1 MDRISRFA
9 ATVLISGGLG
19 LAGLGTGTAQA
30 DNPFWGPS
38 YGGGNCPPGVGT
50 CTHWCPGDPPI
61 PGTEFGA
68 ISWDGNICHD
78 WYWNSEGTVDIA
90 TNTVYPWHGVPHEA
104 APPPPPPQGPPPPL
118 PPRPAHCPPFNVPFF
133 GPSECGGL

>member
-38 YGGGNCPPGVGT
+38 YGGGK
-50 CTHWCPGDPPI
+50 
-61 PGTEFGA
+61 
-68 ISWDGNICHD
+68 
-78 WYWNSEGTVDIA
+78 
-90 TNTVYPWHGVPHEA
+90 
-104 APPPPPPQGPPPPL
+104 L
-118 PPRPAHCPPFNVPFF
+118 PTWGRH
-133 GPSECGGL
+133 LH